1 MDDIKGEHIMATPK
15 NGSKYPN
22 TSGDNVKIADVILKR
37 VGFHRG
43 SMSTEDIIKDL
54 GQIEYVDEGAETS
67 RGTYERAS
75 RMLRAMNVLEVMD
88 YLNAEVT
95 AGSHY
100 KRLACVKHAITLA
113 ASKGDYREAN
123 KLVNAFLSR
132 NTPDLK
138 RRKSKQA
145 ANQYIKSGWRD
156 VFISRLAKSKSEHKA
171 AALVSYLTG
180 ARPHEF
186 SPDLGV
192 TVYRDGDVV
201 TITILGA
208 KVKKGANGRMLT
220 GATKRQMKFK
230 LGNQTDPALRM
241 LVALI
246 PASEFKLE
254 VKFNN
259 ESGIGSQ
266 KNRLNELIGRCGK
279 GLTGGTF
286 STYNL
291 RHLFAS
297 SIKTVAGSNSPLVS
311 QALGHISL
319 KTKQYYGRARSNS
332 SGGGIIPVS
341 VASSHPPRAVG
352 TGTQVAPVTPTAP
365 VVPIAPVAPAAT
377 AAAVVAPV
385 VVKPVVA
392 RKRGMKM

>member
-1 MDDIKGEHIMATPK
+1 MQVEKSLYFNGRNIKGERNMATSK

-22 TSGDNVKIADVILKR
+22 TAGDNVKTADVILNR
-37 VGFHRG
+37 AGFHRG
-43 SMSTEDIIKDL
+43 SKSTEDIIKDL
-54 GQIEYVDEGAETS
+54 GRIEYVDEGAETS

-75 RMLRAMNVLEVMD
+75 RMLQGMNVLEVMD
-88 YLNAEVT
+88 YLSADVT

-100 KRLACVKHAITLA
+100 KRRACVKHAITMA
-113 ASKGDYREAN
+113 AAKGDYKEAN
-123 KLVNAFLSR
+123 KLVNAFMNR
-132 NTPDLK
+132 NTPALK

-145 ANQYIKSGWRD
+145 SNQYLKSGWRA
-156 VFISRLAKSKSEHKA
+156 VFVSRLAESKSEHKA
-171 AALVSYLTG
+171 AALISYLTG

-201 TITILGA
+201 TITIMGA
-208 KVKKGANGRMLT
+208 KVKKGANGKMLT
-220 GATKRQMKFK
+220 GATKRQLKFK

-246 PASEFKLE
+246 PATEFKLE

-259 ESGIGSQ
+259 KSSIGSQ
-266 KNRLNELIGRCGK
+266 KNRLNELIGRCGE

-286 STYNL
+286 SPYSL

-297 SIKTVAGSNSPLVS
+297 SIKTVAGSNSALVS

-319 KTKQYYGRARSNS
+319 KTKQYYGRARSSS
-332 SGGGIIPVS
+332 SGGGIIPIS
-341 VASSHPPRAVG
+341 VASSHPPWAS
-352 TGTQVAPVTPTAP
+352 VTPTA
-365 VVPIAPVAPAAT
+365 PIAPVAPAAT
-377 AAAVVAPV
+377 AVAAVVPV

>member
-1 MDDIKGEHIMATPK
+1 MATSK

-22 TSGDNVKIADVILKR
+22 TAGGNVKIADVILQR
-37 VGFHRG
+37 AAFHLG
-43 SMSTEDIIKDL
+43 TKSTEEIIKDL
-54 GQIEYVDEGAETS
+54 GQIDYVDEGAVTS
-67 RGTYERAS
+67 RGTYERAA
-75 RMLRAMNVLEVMD
+75 RMLRGMNVLDVMD
-88 YLNAEVT
+88 YLNADVT

-113 ASKGDYREAN
+113 ASKGDYKEAT

-132 NTPDLK
+132 NKPVLQ
-138 RRKSKQA
+138 RRRSKQA
-145 ANQYIKSGWRD
+145 SNQYIKSGWRD

-171 AALVSYLTG
+171 AALISYLTG

-186 SPDLGV
+186 APDLGV

-201 TITILGA
+201 TITIMGA
-208 KVKKGANGRMLT
+208 KAKKGANGKMLT

-246 PASEFKLE
+246 PTSQFKLE
-254 VKFNN
+254 VKFDNK
-259 ESGIGSQ
+259 SSVGSQ
-266 KNRLNELIGRCGK
+266 KNRLNELIGRCGR
-279 GLTGGTF
+279 GLTAGTF
-286 STYNL
+286 SPYNL

-297 SIKTVAGSNSPLVS
+297 SIKTVAGSDSALVS

-319 KTKQYYGRARSNS
+319 KTKQYYGRARSNR

-341 VASSHPPRAVG
+341 VASSHPPRAAG
-352 TGTQVAPVTPTAP
+352 TGTQMAPVTPTAP
-365 VVPIAPVAPAAT
+365 TAPTAPVAPAA
-377 AAAVVAPV
+377 AVAAVVAPAA
-385 VVKPVVA
+385 VKPVVV

>member
-1 MDDIKGEHIMATPK
+1 MATAK

-22 TSGDNVKIADVILKR
+22 TAGDNVKIADAILKR
-37 VGFHRG
+37 ASFHRG
-43 SMSTEDIIKDL
+43 TKSTEDIIKDL

-75 RMLRAMNVLEVMD
+75 RMLRGMRVLEVLD
-88 YLNAEVT
+88 YLNADVT

-100 KRLACVKHAITLA
+100 KRLACVKHAITMA
-113 ASKGDYREAN
+113 AAKGDYKEAN

-132 NTPDLK
+132 NKPTLQ
-138 RRKSKQA
+138 RRRSKQA
-145 ANQYIKSGWRD
+145 SNQYIKSGWRD
-156 VFISRLAKSKSEHKA
+156 VFISRLGKSKSEHKA

-186 SPDLGV
+186 APDLGV

-208 KVKKGANGRMLT
+208 KVKRGANGTMLT
-220 GATKRQMKFK
+220 GATKRQLKFK
-230 LGNQTDPALRM
+230 LGNQSDPALRM

-266 KNRLNELIGRCGK
+266 KNRLNELIGRCGR

-319 KTKQYYGRARSNS
+319 KTKQYYGRARSSS
-332 SGGGIIPVS
+332 SGGGIIPMS
-341 VASSHPPRAVG
+341 VASSHPPRAIG
-352 TGTQVAPVTPTAP
+352 TGTQVAPTTPTTPTAP
-365 VVPIAPVAPAAT
+365 LAPVTPVAPAAT
-377 AAAVVAPV
+377 AAAVVAPA
-385 VVKPVVA
+385 VVKP
-392 RKRGMKM
+392 RKKGMRM

>member
-1 MDDIKGEHIMATPK
+1 MATSK

-22 TSGDNVKIADVILKR
+22 TAGDNVKTADIILNR
-37 VGFHRG
+37 AGFHRG
-43 SMSTEDIIKDL
+43 TKSTEDIIKDL

-67 RGTYERAS
+67 RETYNRAS
-75 RMLRAMNVLEVMD
+75 RMLQGMRMVEVMD
-88 YLNAEVT
+88 YLSADVT

-100 KRLACVKHAITLA
+100 KRRACVKHAITMA
-113 ASKGDYREAN
+113 ASKGDYKEAN
-123 KLVNAFLSR
+123 KLVNAFLNR
-132 NTPDLK
+132 NTPALK

-156 VFISRLAKSKSEHKA
+156 VFLSRLAESKSEHKA
-171 AALVSYLTG
+171 AALISYLTG

-186 SPDLGV
+186 SPELGV

-208 KVKKGANGRMLT
+208 KVKKGANGKILT

-259 ESGIGSQ
+259 KSSIGSQ
-266 KNRLNELIGRCGK
+266 KNRLNELIGRCGE

-286 STYNL
+286 SPYSL

-297 SIKTVAGSNSPLVS
+297 SIKTVAGSNSAIVS

-319 KTKQYYGRARSNS
+319 KTKQYYGRARSNR

-341 VASSHPPRAVG
+341 VASSHPPRAAG
-352 TGTQVAPVTPTAP
+352 TGTQMAPVTPTAP
-365 VVPIAPVAPAAT
+365 TAPTAPVAPAA
-377 AAAVVAPV
+377 AVAAVVAPAA
-385 VVKPVVA
+385 VKPVVV

>member
-1 MDDIKGEHIMATPK
+1 MGTSK
-15 NGSKYPN
+15 NGSTYPN
-22 TSGDNVKIADVILKR
+22 TAGDNVKIADAILKR
-37 VGFHRG
+37 AAFHLG
-43 SMSTEDIIKDL
+43 TKSTEDIIKDM
-54 GQIEYVDEGAETS
+54 GRIEYIDEGAVTS

-75 RMLRAMNVLEVMD
+75 RMFKGMRVVDVLD
-88 YLNAEVT
+88 YLNEEVT

-100 KRLACVKHAITLA
+100 KRRACVKHAITMA
-113 ASKGDYREAN
+113 AAKGDYKEAN
-123 KLVNAFLSR
+123 KLVNAFLNR
-132 NTPDLK
+132 NTPALK
-138 RRKSKQA
+138 RRRSKQA
-145 ANQYIKSGWRD
+145 SNQYIKSGWRG
-156 VFISRLAKSKSEHKA
+156 VFISRLAKSKSDHKA
-171 AALVSYLTG
+171 AALISYLTG

-208 KVKKGANGRMLT
+208 KVKKGANGKMLT
-220 GATKRQMKFK
+220 GATKRQLKFK

-254 VKFNN
+254 VKFDNK
-259 ESGIGSQ
+259 SSVGSQ

-279 GLTGGTF
+279 GLTAGTF
-286 STYNL
+286 SPYSL

-297 SIKTVAGSNSPLVS
+297 SIKTVAGSNSALVS
-311 QALGHISL
+311 QALGHVSL
-319 KTKQYYGRARSNS
+319 KTKQYYGRARSSS

-352 TGTQVAPVTPTAP
+352 TGTQVVAVTPTAP
-365 VVPIAPVAPAAT
+365 TVPAAT
-377 AAAVVAPV
+377 A
-385 VVKPVVA
+385 VVKPTVV

>member
-1 MDDIKGEHIMATPK
+1 
-15 NGSKYPN
+15 
-22 TSGDNVKIADVILKR
+22 
-37 VGFHRG
+37 
-43 SMSTEDIIKDL
+43 
-54 GQIEYVDEGAETS
+54 
-67 RGTYERAS
+67 
-75 RMLRAMNVLEVMD
+75 MLRGMRVLEVLD
-88 YLNAEVT
+88 YLNADVT

-100 KRLACVKHAITLA
+100 KRLACVKHAITMA
-113 ASKGDYREAN
+113 AAKGDYKEAN

-132 NTPDLK
+132 NKPTLQ
-138 RRKSKQA
+138 RRRSKQA
-145 ANQYIKSGWRD
+145 SNQYIKSGWRD
-156 VFISRLAKSKSEHKA
+156 VFISRLGKSKSEHKA

-186 SPDLGV
+186 APDLGV

-208 KVKKGANGRMLT
+208 KVKRGANGTMLT
-220 GATKRQMKFK
+220 GATKRQLKFK
-230 LGNQTDPALRM
+230 LGNQSDPALRM

-266 KNRLNELIGRCGK
+266 KNRLNELIGRCGR

-319 KTKQYYGRARSNS
+319 KTKQYYGRARSSS
-332 SGGGIIPVS
+332 SGGGIIPMS
-341 VASSHPPRAVG
+341 VASSHPPRAIG
-352 TGTQVAPVTPTAP
+352 TGTQVAPTTPTTPTAP
-365 VVPIAPVAPAAT
+365 LAPVTPVTPVTPVAPAAT
-377 AAAVVAPV
+377 AAAVVAPA
-385 VVKPVVA
+385 VVKP
-392 RKRGMKM
+392 RKKGMRM

>member
-1 MDDIKGEHIMATPK
+1 MATSK

-22 TSGDNVKIADVILKR
+22 TAGDNVATADIILNR
-37 VGFHRG
+37 ATFHRG
-43 SMSTEDIIKDL
+43 IKSTEDIIRSL

-67 RGTYERAS
+67 RETYNRAS
-75 RMLRAMNVLEVMD
+75 RMLRGMSMVEIMD
-88 YLNAEVT
+88 YLSADVT

-100 KRLACVKHAITLA
+100 KRRACVKHAITMA
-113 ASKGDYREAN
+113 ASKGDYKEAN
-123 KLVNAFLSR
+123 KLVNAFLNR
-132 NTPDLK
+132 NTPALK
-138 RRKSKQA
+138 RRRSKQA
-145 ANQYIKSGWRD
+145 SNQYIKSGWRD
-156 VFISRLAKSKSEHKA
+156 VFISRLAESKSEHKA
-171 AALVSYLTG
+171 AALINYLTG

-201 TITILGA
+201 TITIMGA
-208 KVKKGANGRMLT
+208 KVKKGANGKMLT

-259 ESGIGSQ
+259 KSSIGSQ
-266 KNRLNELIGRCGK
+266 KNRLNELIGRCGE

-286 STYNL
+286 SPYSL

-297 SIKTVAGSNSPLVS
+297 SIKTVAGSNSAIVS

-332 SGGGIIPVS
+332 SGGGIIPMS
-341 VASSHPPRAVG
+341 VASSHPPRA
-352 TGTQVAPVTPTAP
+352 PVTPTTPIAP
-365 VVPIAPVAPAAT
+365 IAPIAPVAPVAPVGTPT

-385 VVKPVVA
+385 VVKPVGGTIPK